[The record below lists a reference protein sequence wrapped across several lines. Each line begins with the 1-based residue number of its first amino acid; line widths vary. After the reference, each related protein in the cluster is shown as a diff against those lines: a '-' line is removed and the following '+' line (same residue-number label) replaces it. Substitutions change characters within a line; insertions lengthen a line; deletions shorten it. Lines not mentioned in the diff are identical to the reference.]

1 MKRED
6 SVLTSIRNKSV
17 IVTGGTKG
25 IGKGIAG
32 VFAQLGARVC
42 LLGRNEP
49 DGAATAE
56 ALRSR
61 GSAVIFCR
69 GDVKEQGD
77 MEEVMATVAAEFGG
91 VDILCANAGIFP
103 PVTLEE
109 MSESA
114 WDDVFAT
121 NLKGMLFSIKAAL
134 PHLKKSAAG
143 RIVLTSSITGPLTGY
158 PGWSHY
164 GATKA
169 GMLGFMRTAA
179 IELARFKITINAVLP
194 GNVLTEGV
202 SDLGQPYIQTMAAA
216 IPLKRLGTVEE
227 IGHAVAFLASEE
239 AGFITGQ
246 TLVVDG
252 GQTLPESKQALGVE
266 AGTGRVTRPSHQLV

>member
-1 MKRED
+1 M
-6 SVLTSIRNKSV
+6 LTSLRNKSV
-17 IVTGGTKG
+17 IVTGGTRG

-32 VFAQLGARVC
+32 VFSTLGARVC
-42 LLGRNEP
+42 VIGRNAH
-49 DGAATAE
+49 DGAAAVE
-56 ALRSR
+56 ALR
-61 GSAVIFCR
+61 GSGGIATFCR
-69 GDVKEQGD
+69 GDVTKQAD
-77 MEEVMATVAAEFGG
+77 MEAAVATAVAASGG
-91 VDILCANAGIFP
+91 VDILCANAGIYP
-103 PVTLEE
+103 SATLEE
-109 MSESA
+109 MSERT

-134 PHLKKSAAG
+134 PYLKQSAAG
-143 RIVLTSSITGPLTGY
+143 RIVLTSSITGPFTGY

-164 GATKA
+164 GASKA

-179 IELARFKITINAVLP
+179 LELARFRITINAVLP

-202 SDLGQPYIQTMAAA
+202 RDLGHDYIHATTAS

-227 IGHAVAFLASEE
+227 VGHAVAFLASEE

-252 GQTLPESKQALGVE
+252 GQTLPESLQAL
-266 AGTGRVTRPSHQLV
+266 AG